1 MKQKY
6 PDGGDV
12 IAPGTVII
20 SAAAHCTDVQKVVE
34 PVLKHNGGNIYYINF
49 SGAHFELG
57 GSAFAQV
64 LNKIG
69 DKAPTVTDA
78 EGFKTA
84 FNVVQ
89 SLIKEG
95 KIQAGHD
102 IGSGGLITTLLEMC
116 FAENDL
122 GATIDLSGLS
132 ADEDLIKTLFA
143 ENAGVVIQADM
154 QH

>member
-1 MKQKY
+1 MAPQ
-6 PDGGDV
+6 PVRWARESGGDQL
-12 IAPGTVII
+12 P
-20 SAAAHCTDVQKVVE
+20 
-34 PVLKHNGGNIYYINF
+34 
-49 SGAHFELG
+49 LG
-57 GSAFAQV
+57 GH
-64 LNKIG
+64 G
-69 DKAPTVTDA
+69 H
-78 EGFKTA
+78 
-84 FNVVQ
+84 

-143 ENAGVVIQADM
+143 ENAGVVIQADSSVEATLEENFLEWANIGEVTTSQELTIHHFGDSCCAGIPAM
-154 QH
+154 GQSL